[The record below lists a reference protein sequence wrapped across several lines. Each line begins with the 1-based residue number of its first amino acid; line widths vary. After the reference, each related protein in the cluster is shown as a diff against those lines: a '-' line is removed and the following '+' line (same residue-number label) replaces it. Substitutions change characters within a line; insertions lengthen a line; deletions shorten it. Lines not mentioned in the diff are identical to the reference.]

1 MGTEVVGRGR
11 VGTTR
16 VGVFVVDPSLP
27 STTRDGTFVGT
38 RLDDSPGYVVRTGVG
53 EGGDDGANKSSSGV
67 TAPLDE
73 SLAAEEES
81 DNASFPFL
89 WERTNP
95 NTKPVMAAIKSGPAI
110 KANHRNRFRPLH
122 SPTGTK
128 SLPLSGGPSSC
139 SGTKS
144 ST

>member
-1 MGTEVVGRGR
+1 MGTKVAGRGM
-11 VGTTR
+11 
-16 VGVFVVDPSLP
+16 VGVFVIDPSLP

-38 RLDDSPGYVVRTGVG
+38 RLDSSGKVRTGVG
-53 EGGDDGANKSSSGV
+53 EGGDDGANNKSSGI
-67 TAPLDE
+67 TAPMDE

-81 DNASFPFL
+81 DNALFPFW

-95 NTKPVMAAIKSGPAI
+95 YTKPVMAAIKSGPAI

-128 SLPLSGGPSSC
+128 SLALSGGPSSC